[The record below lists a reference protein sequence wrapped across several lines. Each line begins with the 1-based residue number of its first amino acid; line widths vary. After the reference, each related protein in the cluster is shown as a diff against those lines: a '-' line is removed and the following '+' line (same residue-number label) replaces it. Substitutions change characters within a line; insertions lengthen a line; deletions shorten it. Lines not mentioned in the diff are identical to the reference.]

1 MQPLLFTKSVPRDF
15 KLLTPQLPLQGCYR
29 LVVNFIVEN
38 MTKLG
43 IGILGV
49 ASVHILG
56 LVLTCVLAKNLN
68 KAEYQEI
75 G

>member
-1 MQPLLFTKSVPRDF
+1 M
-15 KLLTPQLPLQGCYR
+15 
-29 LVVNFIVEN
+29 VNFIVEN
-38 MTKLG
+38 MTKLA
-43 IGILGV
+43 IGIVSV
-49 ASVHILG
+49 ACVHILG

>member
-1 MQPLLFTKSVPRDF
+1 MYICFVF
-15 KLLTPQLPLQGCYR
+15 QGCYR